1 MEGHRLPINRD
12 EVKATYLATGCL
24 TEAARLHG
32 VRPGTVRQW
41 ASRYKWP
48 TPTNLVRQIEESNA
62 TLKTIAKARGMDV
75 TPVSHEVLQRSVE
88 SNREAFHSSLAIGLT
103 KAASCLTEL
112 DNVSALEASRRMVDL
127 ATAGKTIF
135 GIGAEHDKPTLSL
148 NVLQLGADA
157 FLPS

>member
-1 MEGHRLPINRD
+1 MGNERLPINRD

-32 VRPGTVRQW
+32 VKPATVRQW
-41 ASRYKWP
+41 AKRHEWP
-48 TPTNLVRQIEESNA
+48 TPHNLIRKIDESNA
-62 TLKTIAKARGMDV
+62 TLKTLAKSRGMDV
-75 TPVSHEVLQRSVE
+75 TPVTHEVLQRSVE

-127 ATAGKTIF
+127 ATAGKTVF